1 MKYTVQYL
9 TRQLAEA
16 SKVSA
21 ELNARLAADP
31 DDIVLFLS
39 ARSMN
44 DHIQEILLDFE
55 NAKAEERFGVASY
68 AAQEGCLT
76 NRP

>member
-16 SKVSA
+16 SEISA
-21 ELNARLAADP
+21 NLNAKLAKDP
-31 DDIVLFLS
+31 DNFALFLS

-44 DHIQEILLDFE
+44 DHIQEILQDFE
-55 NAKAEERFGVASY
+55 NAKAEERHE
-68 AAQEGCLT
+68 AALSAVPGGCLA
-76 NRP
+76 NQP